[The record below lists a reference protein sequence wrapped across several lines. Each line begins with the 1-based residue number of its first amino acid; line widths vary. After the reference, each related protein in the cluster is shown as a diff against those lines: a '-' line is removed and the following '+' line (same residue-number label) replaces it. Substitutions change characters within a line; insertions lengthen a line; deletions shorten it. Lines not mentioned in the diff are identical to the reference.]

1 MRSPKRSSK
10 RRWSPRRAAL
20 IVVIALAAAQV
31 LSWFPDHPQVGHFRT
46 AADRAA
52 YEAAY
57 SQALTRMPRPTLT
70 IDVQTSF
77 GVVRVY
83 QWNNPDAPAIPVVLL
98 PGRGSGVPMWS
109 ENLPSLLSRRTVY
122 AMDALGDAGLSA
134 QTVPLTSAADQAL
147 WIDDALAGL
156 GITRAHIVGHS
167 FGAAS
172 AASLAVH
179 RPSRVASLTL
189 LEPAFV
195 LNWPP
200 ISTLAWSVPAT
211 LPFLPQSWR
220 DAAVAKVAG
229 EDPGALD
236 PNDPIARMI
245 TLGSTGYSAQ
255 LPTPNPLS
263 ESQLRGLAMPVY
275 VAIAEASTITNGADS
290 VDKANLIP
298 AVETTIWPN
307 TTHSLPMQAP
317 ELLAVELADFWAR
330 HDS

>member
-1 MRSPKRSSK
+1 MISPKESPK
-10 RRWSPRRAAL
+10 PRWRLRRAAL
-20 IVVIALAAAQV
+20 VVVTALAAAQV
-31 LSWFPDHPQVGHFRT
+31 LSWFTDDPQVGQFRT
-46 AADRAA
+46 AANRAA

-57 SQALTRMPRPTLT
+57 AQAFTRMPKPTRT

-83 QWNNPDAPAIPVVLL
+83 QWVNPDAPILPVVLL
-98 PGRGSGVPMWS
+98 PGRGSGAPMWS
-109 ENLPSLLSRRTVY
+109 ENLPSLLAQRTVY

-134 QTVPLTSAADQAL
+134 QTVPLTSAADQAT
-147 WIDDALAGL
+147 WIDEVLGGL
-156 GITRAHIVGHS
+156 GVTRAHIVGHS

-179 RPSRVASLTL
+179 RPGRVASLTL

-200 ISTLAWSVPAT
+200 VSTLAWSIPAT

-229 EDPGALD
+229 EDPGAID
-236 PNDPIARMI
+236 SDDPIARMI
-245 TLGSTGYSAQ
+245 TLGSTGYSAE

-263 ESQLRGLAMPVY
+263 ESQLRGLTMPVY
-275 VAIAEASTITNGADS
+275 VAIAESSPITNGADS
-290 VDKANLIP
+290 IHKADLIP
-298 AVETTIWPN
+298 VVEAKIWPN
-307 TTHSLPMQAP
+307 TTHSLPMQVHEP
-317 ELLAVELADFWAR
+317 LADELADFWAR
-330 HDS
+330 HHS